1 MGEGAQSCLKFRYL
15 VCSQHFPGSPGVAL
29 IWLEI
34 QRIYPSDQGFTLDL
48 VCEEPHTHTYSPG
61 WSPSPQLQ
69 SFSVLDMERVRY
81 DVVQARA
88 LLPVCPVF

>member
-15 VCSQHFPGSPGVAL
+15 VCSQHLPGSPGVAL

-48 VCEEPHTHTYSPG
+48 VCEEPHTHTRIVPVGVLSHNYSPFLFWTWRG
-61 WSPSPQLQ
+61 
-69 SFSVLDMERVRY
+69 
-81 DVVQARA
+81 
-88 LLPVCPVF
+88 